1 MDILGLINSFIRVV
15 ETGSIAAASRAQGV
29 SAAAVSQ
36 GITRLE
42 SHLGVRL
49 LSRTTRSMALTESGA
64 RYYEKVRHIPGDIDL
79 ASQAATS
86 GTAPQGPLRVATTAA
101 FGRHVLAPLMPA
113 FKAAYPR
120 IDLELIGTD
129 RPVDHR
135 LEGIDVSIRIAA
147 QLDDRLVARKIASRP
162 FVFCASRA
170 YLDHAGVPDTPED
183 LKHHACVV
191 FRYPTDGRFL
201 PWGFVRD
208 GRRFDAQVK
217 PAFVCDDIDMLAQIA
232 ANGGGIARLASFVA
246 QPLID
251 SGRLLPLFQPG
262 SSNTAYAEPEPMDLY
277 ACVAE
282 RSALNGK
289 ARVFIAFVEQA
300 LHSETAA
307 RPEAKT
313 RRAVRQSN

>member
-1 MDILGLINSFIRVV
+1 MDILGLINGFIRVV
-15 ETGSIAAASRAQGV
+15 EAGSIAAAARAQGV

-36 GITRLE
+36 SITRLE
-42 SHLGVRL
+42 AHLGVRL
-49 LSRTTRSMALTESGA
+49 LSRTTRSMVLTERGA

-79 ASQAATS
+79 ASEAATS
-86 GTAPQGPLRVATTAA
+86 EAAPQGPLCVATTAA

-135 LEGIDVSIRIAA
+135 MEGIDVSIRIAA
-147 QLDDRLVARKIASRP
+147 QLDERLVARKIASRP

-170 YLDHAGVPDTPED
+170 YLERAGVPASPED
-183 LKHHACVV
+183 LKQHACVV

-208 GRRFDAQVK
+208 GRRFEVQIN
-217 PAFVCDDIDMLAQIA
+217 PAFVCNDIDMLAQIA
-232 ANGGGIARLASFVA
+232 ANDGGIARLASFVA

-251 SGRLLPLFQPG
+251 SGRLVPLFEPAG
-262 SSNTAYAEPEPMDLY
+262 HNIAYAEPEPMDLY

-282 RSALNGK
+282 RSALN
-289 ARVFIAFVEQA
+289 ARARAFIAFLEQA
-300 LHSETAA
+300 LQSEAGARTGAA
-307 RPEAKT
+307 T
-313 RRAVRQSN
+313 RCTV

>member
-1 MDILGLINSFIRVV
+1 MDILGLINCFIRVV
-15 ETGSIAAASRAQGV
+15 ETGSIAAAARAQGV

-36 GITRLE
+36 SIGRLE
-42 SHLGVRL
+42 THLGVRV
-49 LSRTTRSMALTESGA
+49 LSRTTRSMALTEAGA
-64 RYYEKVRHIPGDIDL
+64 RYYDQVRHIPGDLDR
-79 ASQAATS
+79 ASQAATRE
-86 GTAPQGPLRVATTAA
+86 TAPHGPLRIATTAA

-129 RPVDHR
+129 RAVDHR
-135 LEGIDVSIRIAA
+135 LEGVDVSIRIAA
-147 QLDDRLVARKIASRP
+147 QLDERLIARRIASRP
-162 FVFCASRA
+162 FLFCASRA
-170 YLDHAGVPDTPED
+170 YLDRAGTPLAPED
-183 LKHHACVV
+183 LQRHACIV

-208 GRRFDAQVK
+208 GRRFDAPLN

-251 SGRLLPLFQPG
+251 SGRLVTLFEPRDGGVVQ
-262 SSNTAYAEPEPMDLY
+262 AEPEPMVLY

-282 RSALNGK
+282 RSAMNAR
-289 ARVFIAFVEQA
+289 ARVFIAFVEEA
-300 LHSETAA
+300 L
-307 RPEAKT
+307 RG
-313 RRAVRQSN
+313 